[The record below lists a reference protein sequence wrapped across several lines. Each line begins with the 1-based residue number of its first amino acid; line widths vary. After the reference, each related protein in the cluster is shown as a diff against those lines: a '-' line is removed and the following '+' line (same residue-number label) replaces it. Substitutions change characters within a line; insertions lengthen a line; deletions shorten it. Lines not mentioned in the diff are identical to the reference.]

1 MSASPNPSAATITVP
16 HWIGGKAVHGA
27 PSRSGDIFDPST
39 GRVTAQVPFASPAEF
54 EACVQAAKAAF
65 PAWAATSLSRRSRVM
80 FRFRELLDQAGDV
93 VADAIS
99 RQHGKT
105 LADARGE
112 VARGLEVVEFACG
125 IAELLKGEHNE
136 SVGTG
141 VDAFSLRQP
150 LGVVA
155 GITPFNFPAMVPLW
169 MFPIALACGNTFV
182 LKPSERDPSAS
193 LVLAHLLKE
202 AGLPDGAFNVIHGDR
217 EVVDAL
223 LRHPQISA
231 ISFVGSTPVAQ
242 HVYLEGTKHGKRVQA
257 LGGAKNHAVVMPDA
271 DLDDAANALMGAA
284 YGSAGERCMAI
295 SVAVA
300 VGEGTAERLIEKLAP
315 RIKGLRV
322 GAYSDPDADM
332 GPLITA
338 AHRAKVC
345 DYIASGVSEG
355 ASLVVDGRGTVE
367 SSREGFFLGGSLF
380 DGVQPQ
386 MRIYR
391 EEIFGPVLGI
401 VRVPDLDAAIGL
413 INGHA
418 YANGTA
424 IFTRSGS
431 AARAFTAAI
440 EVGMVGVNVPI
451 PVPMAFH
458 SFGGWRSSLFGDHHI
473 YGREGIRFYTRL
485 KAVTQRWP
493 REPGRGGADFSMP
506 TNK

>member
-1 MSASPNPSAATITVP
+1 MSATLVSTAPISFVP
-16 HWIGGKAVHGA
+16 HWIGGKAVAGA
-27 PSRSGDIFDPST
+27 QSRAGDVFDPST
-39 GRVTAQVPFASPAEF
+39 GRVAARVPFASLAELDT
-54 EACVQAAKAAF
+54 CVQAAKAAF
-65 PAWAATSLSRRSRVM
+65 PAWAALPPLRRARVM
-80 FRFRELLDQAGDV
+80 FRFRDLLDRASDE
-93 VADAIS
+93 VAEAIS
-99 RQHGKT
+99 REHGKT

-112 VARGLEVVEFACG
+112 VVRGLEVVEFACG
-125 IAELLKGEHNE
+125 IPELLKGEHNE

-141 VDAFSLRQP
+141 VDAFSIRQP

-169 MFPIALACGNTFV
+169 MFPLALACGNTFI

-193 LVLAHLLKE
+193 LVLARLLRE
-202 AGLPDGAFNVIHGDR
+202 SGLPDGAFSVIHGDR
-217 EVVDAL
+217 EIVNGL
-223 LRHPQISA
+223 LRHPDISA
-231 ISFVGSTPVAQ
+231 ISFVGSTPVAR
-242 HVYLEGTKHGKRVQA
+242 HVYLEGTSNGKRVQA

-271 DLDDAANALMGAA
+271 ELDDAANALMGAA

-300 VGEGTAERLIEKLAP
+300 VGEGTADRLIEKLVP
-315 RIKGLRV
+315 RIKGLRI
-322 GAYSDPDADM
+322 GGYSDLNADM

-338 AHRAKVC
+338 EHRTKVC
-345 DYIASGVSEG
+345 DYIASGQGEG
-355 ASLVVDGRGTVE
+355 ARLVVDGRGGFSDT
-367 SSREGFFLGGSLF
+367 REGFFLGGSLF
-380 DGVQPQ
+380 DGVQPE

-401 VRVPDLDAAIGL
+401 VRVPDLESAIKL
-413 INGHA
+413 INAHP

-431 AARAFTAAI
+431 AAQVFTSAI
-440 EVGMVGVNVPI
+440 EVGMVGVNVPL

-473 YGREGIRFYTRL
+473 YGREGVRFYTRL

-493 REPGRGGADFSMP
+493 RELENRTEFSMP
-506 TNK
+506 TMK